1 MCGTVEA
8 KTACLFDLIIV
19 DVLSCTSPAGGG
31 DGKRGGRD
39 GDARGEDDKRQAD
52 QVRPLRVD
60 SPHYCLCTG
69 SMRLSLVIQGSHIKA
84 HAACGMCHIRE
95 CLVLIFDARALLH
108 VFYMP

>member
-1 MCGTVEA
+1 MRDGRGEDW

-31 DGKRGGRD
+31 GGKRGGRD

-60 SPHYCLCTG
+60 SPQLTVDWIYASKPG
-69 SMRLSLVIQGSHIKA
+69 DSR
-84 HAACGMCHIRE
+84 
-95 CLVLIFDARALLH
+95 
-108 VFYMP
+108 